1 VHAAS
6 PGCYVCHRLLDPSR
20 SILSATYSWNYHA
33 QDTASLVS
41 QPGEFAFHGVIAF
54 PQTVFDLAQIL
65 STHPLFAS
73 AWVQK
78 LCEYANS
85 QPCETNDPEFLRIV
99 NEFQSEGYVWNDLV
113 TAILSSPLTT
123 GATTTQT
130 TADEGETI
138 AVSRRDHLCAAMNFR
153 FGFKDLCA
161 LSPTTTA
168 VSTTIAQIAKG
179 LPSDGYGRGAVTP
192 VLPNSPT
199 LFYRSGTEN
208 ICEAL
213 AALVIDV
220 PSAKQ
225 VATVTWSSAAPE
237 QAIADFAQ
245 IVMGLVPSDPRYPL
259 ALSILTLHNA
269 AALAVPGTTSTQALQ
284 STFIAACI
292 APSAVSIGM

>member
-1 VHAAS
+1 
-6 PGCYVCHRLLDPSR
+6 
-20 SILSATYSWNYHA
+20 
-33 QDTASLVS
+33 
-41 QPGEFAFHGVIAF
+41 
-54 PQTVFDLAQIL
+54 
-65 STHPLFAS
+65 
-73 AWVQK
+73 
-78 LCEYANS
+78 
-85 QPCETNDPEFLRIV
+85 
-99 NEFQSEGYVWNDLV
+99 
-113 TAILSSPLTT
+113 
-123 GATTTQT
+123 
-130 TADEGETI
+130 
-138 AVSRRDHLCAAMNFR
+138 
-153 FGFKDLCA
+153 
-161 LSPTTTA
+161 
-168 VSTTIAQIAKG
+168 
-179 LPSDGYGRGAVTP
+179 VTP